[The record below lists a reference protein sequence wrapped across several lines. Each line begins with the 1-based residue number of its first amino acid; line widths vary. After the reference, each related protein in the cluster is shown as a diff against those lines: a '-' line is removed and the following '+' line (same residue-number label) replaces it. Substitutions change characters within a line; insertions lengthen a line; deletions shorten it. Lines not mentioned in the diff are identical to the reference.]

1 MAHSPH
7 GSRIVIAVQRAERDQ
22 PENAIQALNRRGA
35 RINLSTC
42 GPKKRLGVPVEEA
55 EGTFGDR
62 KIGETY
68 IIAKGY

>member
-7 GSRIVIAVQRAERDQ
+7 RPRIVIAVRRAERHQ
-22 PENAIQALNRRGA
+22 QKNAIQISTNDARNR
-35 RINLSTC
+35 LSTC
-42 GPKKRLGVPVEEA
+42 GPKKYRCVLVEEA

-68 IIAKGY
+68 VIAPT